1 MNDIRLLREA
11 MQQVSEME
19 TELARLGD
27 KVSGR
32 SIELKSTLKKRL
44 SAPTMVEVRFG
55 EAWLC
60 GTVRYGTTSG
70 SVVGRLPGLVCAAQL
85 QLCVGTAGRRMCC
98 CSDEEDSACPA
109 PGAARHLS
117 MHAAAEH
124 GGSS

>member
-1 MNDIRLLREA
+1 MNTLFACTHVPGTRRSDVAGLRFRFFFSFCGFRLLFSLNRDRAHHRPEAMAAVNDIRLLREA

-60 GTVRYGTTSG
+60 GTVRY
-70 SVVGRLPGLVCAAQL
+70 
-85 QLCVGTAGRRMCC
+85 
-98 CSDEEDSACPA
+98 DKW
-109 PGAARHLS
+109 
-117 MHAAAEH
+117 
-124 GGSS
+124 